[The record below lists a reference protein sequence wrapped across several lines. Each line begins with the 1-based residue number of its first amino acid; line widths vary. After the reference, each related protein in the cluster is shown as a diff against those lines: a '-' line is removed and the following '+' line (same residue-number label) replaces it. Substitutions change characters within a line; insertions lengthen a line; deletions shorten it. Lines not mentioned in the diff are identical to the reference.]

1 MFHFALHFFI
11 PALIVWRF
19 FQDSWGK
26 SYLLIMSAM
35 VIDLDHL
42 VADPMYDPDR
52 CSIGFH
58 PLHEPYLMLIYA
70 FLLIPNSTRLFGIGL
85 FIHLILDFG
94 DCLM

>member
-1 MFHFALHFFI
+1 
-11 PALIVWRF
+11 
-19 FQDSWGK
+19 
-26 SYLLIMSAM
+26 MSAM

-42 VADPMYDPDR
+42 VADPIYDPDR

-70 FLLIPNSTRLFGIGL
+70 FLLIPNSTRLFGMGL
-85 FIHLILDFG
+85 LIHLILDFG

>member
-1 MFHFALHFFI
+1 
-11 PALIVWRF
+11 
-19 FQDSWGK
+19 
-26 SYLLIMSAM
+26 MSAM

-42 VADPMYDPDR
+42 VADPIYDPDR

-58 PLHEPYLMLIYA
+58 LLHEPYLMLIYA
-70 FLLIPNSTRLFGIGL
+70 FLLIPKSVRLFGIGL

>member
-1 MFHFALHFFI
+1 MFHLALHFFI
-11 PALIVWRF
+11 PVLIVWRF
-19 FQDSWGK
+19 FKDSWKK

-42 VADPMYDPDR
+42 VADPIYDPDR

-58 PLHEPYLMLIYA
+58 PLHEPHLMLIYA
-70 FLLIPNSTRLFGIGL
+70 FLLIPNNTRLFGIGL

>member
-1 MFHFALHFFI
+1 ML
-11 PALIVWRF
+11 
-19 FQDSWGK
+19 
-26 SYLLIMSAM
+26 AM

-42 VADPMYDPDR
+42 VADPIYDPDR

-58 PLHEPYLMLIYA
+58 PLHEPYLMIIYA

-85 FIHLILDFG
+85 LIHLILDFG

>member
-1 MFHFALHFFI
+1 
-11 PALIVWRF
+11 
-19 FQDSWGK
+19 
-26 SYLLIMSAM
+26 MSAM

-42 VADPMYDPDR
+42 VADPIYDPDR

-70 FLLIPNSTRLFGIGL
+70 FLLIPDSTRLFGTGL